1 MIRSTS
7 GCMPSCEV
15 SWGFQCLKLIS
26 LNCFWLTVNLITI
39 TSPKTKPTNVI
50 PDRDERVF
58 LLKDLKLFI
67 DMHMDDLYKKIIV
80 VMKKCKP

>member
-1 MIRSTS
+1 MIRLTS
-7 GCMPSCEV
+7 GCMPSHEV

-50 PDRDERVF
+50 PDRDERGF
-58 LLKDLKLFI
+58 LLKDFKAV
-67 DMHMDDLYKKIIV
+67 YWYAYG
-80 VMKKCKP
+80 